1 MNPFEIPLLNVLL
14 ILFNKLRSYGLPL
27 GIEDYM
33 MALRALQGGFGI
45 GNRQKLEHLCCTLW
59 TKSEQEARLLN
70 RLFDQVLAQPQTYI
84 NQSPTKKPAK
94 PAGETLK
101 KTETPQLAT
110 SFTKPQETEGDSTST
125 LVSEKPNQPPIESQL
140 TQPKETVSQPS
151 PPVADIVQEM
161 EPEQVIQAIRSHKPD
176 GLGMSYYRSDLSAEY
191 LPVTSRE
198 MKQSWRF
205 LRHRVREG
213 TLEELDIAGTVE
225 KNCRHGILPEPVMM
239 PRHINRVKLVLLV
252 DQGGSMVPF
261 HHLSHQLIDK
271 AERGGNIEQIRV
283 YYFQNY
289 PEKYLYSDPTRL
301 KAELIN
307 NFLESIEKKTSVLIV
322 SDAGAARGNNNPER
336 VKYTHKF
343 IEQLQQSVN
352 YYAWLNPMP
361 TDSWQYTT
369 ACEIARFVPMFEM
382 SRQGLNAAINSLRG
396 RYVYWEH
403 PYQWMLS

>member
-14 ILFNKLRSYGLPL
+14 ILFNKLRLLGLPL
-27 GIEDYM
+27 GIDDYM

-45 GNRQKLEHLCCTLW
+45 GDRQKLEHLCCTLW

-70 RLFDQVLAQPQTYI
+70 RLLDEVLAQPQTYI
-84 NQSPTKKPAK
+84 NQSSAKKPVK
-94 PAGETLK
+94 PPGETPK
-101 KTETPQLAT
+101 KTETPQPL
-110 SFTKPQETEGDSTST
+110 SSSTST
-125 LVSEKPNQPPIESQL
+125 TVSEKPNQPPLETPL
-140 TQPKETVSQPS
+140 TEPKETVPKPVPKPS
-151 PPVADIVQEM
+151 PPAEIVQEM
-161 EPEQVIQAIRSHKPD
+161 EPEQVIQAMRSHKPD
-176 GLGMSYYRSDLSAEY
+176 GLGMSYYRSDLSAQY

-239 PRHINRVKLVLLV
+239 PRYINRVKLVLLV

-261 HHLSHQLIDK
+261 HHLSHHLIDK
-271 AERGGNIEQIRV
+271 AQGGGNIEQTSV

-301 KAELIN
+301 KAQPITK
-307 NFLESIEKKTSVLIV
+307 FLESIDKKTLVLIV
-322 SDAGAARGNNNPER
+322 SDAGAARGNKNPER
-336 VKYTHKF
+336 VKYTYKF

-361 TDSWQYTT
+361 TDSWQDTT

-382 SRQGLNAAINSLRG
+382 SRQGLDAAISTLRG
-396 RYVYWEH
+396 RYVYWER
-403 PYQWMLS
+403 PYQWML